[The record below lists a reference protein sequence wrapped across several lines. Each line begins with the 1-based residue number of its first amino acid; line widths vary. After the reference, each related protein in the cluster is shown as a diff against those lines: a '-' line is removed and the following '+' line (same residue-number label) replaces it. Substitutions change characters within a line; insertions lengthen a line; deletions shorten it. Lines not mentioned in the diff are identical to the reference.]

1 MGTLTGMNIA
11 DRAWTKANE
20 ATAGAATRW
29 TSAEALMWLNDAQRA
44 IVVQLPRANTVR
56 ATPTVVAGTR
66 QTLAGLGLTTG
77 IGISDISANYNA
89 AGTVRGRAIV
99 KSEKAYFDDA
109 LPGWHAE
116 TATEA
121 KHWFYDDTDPLAF
134 YIWPAITGAS
144 GKLEIIYPAL
154 PTDLAAIG
162 NTISLG
168 DEYAEAMQM
177 YLLYSF
183 FSKDATYAKSPQLA
197 TTYYGMFQGLLGI
210 RGKNLAGG
218 DSATD
223 AKALGA

>member
-11 DRAWTKANE
+11 DRAWYKANE
-20 ATAGAATRW
+20 ATGGTATRW
-29 TSAEALMWLNDAQRA
+29 TSTEALLWLNDAQRA
-44 IVVQLPRANTVR
+44 IVVALPRANTVR

-99 KSEKAYFDDA
+99 KSEKSYFDDA

-134 YIWPAITGAS
+134 YIWPAITSAA
-144 GKLEIIYPAL
+144 GKLEILYPAL
-154 PTDLAAIG
+154 PTDLATI
-162 NTISLG
+162 NSTISLG

-183 FSKDATYAKSPQLA
+183 FSKDATYAKSPQTA
-197 TTYYGMFQGLLGI
+197 ASAYGMFQGLLGI
-210 RGKNLAGG
+210 RGQNLAGG
-218 DSATD
+218 DKATD